1 MVNVNAGDWIVRM
14 DQPYTALIRT
24 VLAVQKFRPDDPSPY
39 DDTGWSLDQLR
50 HVTVHTIADSTVLT
64 KPMQLLKDD
73 AHVVGNVAGTGA
85 TLIVSHSGDWRSA
98 MLPWKVGGAKVSIAD
113 SAFIVNGTTYAAGA
127 YLVDNSASTR
137 DAVSQLGMKGVAVAA
152 APSVRSHVVQLP
164 RVAFI
169 HTWIE
174 TQNEGWVRHALEE
187 MGVPFTYMST
197 QRLKEQGL
205 LDRFDVVLFPHVSGT
220 STAIVN
226 GRPMV
231 GPAVPWKSSALT
243 PSLGKIDSTE
253 DIRPELGL
261 DGLAALRR
269 FVERGGLLLVE
280 GNTSRLPI
288 DFGFTPTVSVV
299 ATPRLLA
306 RGAVFRAE
314 AVTSSSPILYGY
326 ERGVIPVYFNTA
338 PLFSVATGRGGGEA
352 GVSDEERSLS
362 VAQNRPDPSIARQ
375 TAAQRARVVLRFDPN
390 VDSLLVSGLLDNGS
404 EMSGRAAVVDA
415 PLGQGHVVLF
425 GIRPMWRYET
435 QGSYAM
441 VLNALA
447 NWNALDLNERPPRV
461 ATDGA
466 Q

>member
-1 MVNVNAGDWIVRM
+1 MIRACVVRAPA
-14 DQPYTALIRT
+14 D
-24 VLAVQKFRPDDPSPY
+24 
-39 DDTGWSLDQLR
+39 
-50 HVTVHTIADSTVLT
+50 IA
-64 KPMQLLKDD
+64 
-73 AHVVGNVAGTGA
+73 
-85 TLIVSHSGDWRSA
+85 
-98 MLPWKVGGAKVSIAD
+98 
-113 SAFIVNGTTYAAGA
+113 AFIAIS
-127 YLVDNSASTR
+127 D
-137 DAVSQLGMKGVAVAA
+137 
-152 APSVRSHVVQLP
+152 
-164 RVAFI
+164 
-169 HTWIE
+169 
-174 TQNEGWVRHALEE
+174 E

-197 QRLKEQGL
+197 QRLKEPGL
-205 LDRFDVVLFPHVSGT
+205 LDRFDVVFFPHVSGA

-243 PSLGKIDSTE
+243 PSLGKIDSTD

-261 DGLAALRR
+261 DGLAALRH

-338 PLFSVATGRGGGEA
+338 PLFSVATGRGGGE
-352 GVSDEERSLS
+352 GGGSDEERSLS

-447 NWNALDLNERPPRV
+447 NWNALDVNERPPRV

>member
-1 MVNVNAGDWIVRM
+1 
-14 DQPYTALIRT
+14 
-24 VLAVQKFRPDDPSPY
+24 
-39 DDTGWSLDQLR
+39 
-50 HVTVHTIADSTVLT
+50 
-64 KPMQLLKDD
+64 
-73 AHVVGNVAGTGA
+73 
-85 TLIVSHSGDWRSA
+85 
-98 MLPWKVGGAKVSIAD
+98 
-113 SAFIVNGTTYAAGA
+113 
-127 YLVDNSASTR
+127 
-137 DAVSQLGMKGVAVAA
+137 
-152 APSVRSHVVQLP
+152 
-164 RVAFI
+164 I

-197 QRLKEQGL
+197 QRLKEPGL
-205 LDRFDVVLFPHVSGT
+205 LDRFDVVLFPHVSGAA
-220 STAIVN
+220 TAIVN

-314 AVTSSSPILYGY
+314 AVTGSSPILYGY

-338 PLFSVATGRGGGEA
+338 PLFSVTTGRGGGE
-352 GVSDEERSLS
+352 GGGSDEERSLS

-447 NWNALDLNERPPRV
+447 NWNALDINERPPRV